1 MGRSV
6 RAGLSGRH
14 HASCAH
20 SSAPG
25 PGKRFTKKFVNAEAA
40 HVTFLSGFDFLPP
53 YVVLLGA
60 SVLVGL
66 IQGGGRKKILR
77 PSLLFTVAEI
87 QSFLPFL
94 AQESGCVRLVQGTAC
109 PSFSRKNP
117 DGMLCNCLICI

>member
-1 MGRSV
+1 MLTQVALALKRDLLKN
-6 RAGLSGRH
+6 LS
-14 HASCAH
+14 
-20 SSAPG
+20 
-25 PGKRFTKKFVNAEAA
+25 NAEAA

-66 IQGGGRKKILR
+66 IRGGGRKKILR

-87 QSFLPFL
+87 QSFPPVL
-94 AQESGCVRLVQGTAC
+94 AQESACIRLVQGTAC

-117 DGMLCNCLICI
+117 DGMWCNCLICI